1 MKRKNETKE
10 SKVDIPQFYES
21 LTHDEKLEL
30 KRAVVRDYR
39 CEIPMK
45 GLFAYIVMIESLVF
59 KTSYGINKHTFDSG
73 KKYRG
78 LNEHEWE
85 EFMLFTIGEDK
96 EGMNSYIGFLCQEAG
111 LSDEDREICA
121 VFNDFYY
128 NAFCQEADDRSC
140 ED

>member
-1 MKRKNETKE
+1 MKQIRKTGTHPKLYKQCRPIYSHMKRKNETKE

-59 KTSYGINKHTFDSG
+59 KTSYGINKHTFEGG
-73 KKYRG
+73 KSYHG
-78 LNEHEWE
+78 LNEGEWE
-85 EFMLFTIGEDK
+85 EIMYITISGGKKGQRDIK
-96 EGMNSYIGFLCQEAG
+96 EFLGMTSLELINS
-111 LSDEDREICA
+111 
-121 VFNDFYY
+121 
-128 NAFCQEADDRSC
+128 
-140 ED
+140 